1 MSEVIS
7 HKCPNCDGPLL
18 FDPKT
23 QKFHCEY
30 CLSVFT
36 EPEVEAYEK
45 KLADLGQRN
54 DSVTKP
60 ETTVVPPGPD
70 AHSETDQPIP
80 EDQPMDLFSCPSCG
94 AEIVTDTTTAATYCY
109 YCHNP
114 VVLTGRVSGKFL
126 PQSVLPFAIEKDEAV
141 TQFLAWARKKKF
153 IPKDFFNKDQVEML
167 TGIYFPYW
175 VVDAKL
181 SGSLRANANS
191 VTVWRTGDYEYTQ
204 TKKYRVY
211 REGNMTFKE
220 LVKNALQKNAKVKM
234 VESVQPFPM
243 EKAVPFKTQYLSGFQ
258 AEKRDLE
265 FETLQQDI
273 HNELKQYSSHLLQ
286 DTISGYTT
294 VYNNQVNLDLDGE
307 THQYVLLPVWLL
319 TYRNDNGTDDA
330 KKLYYFAMNGQS
342 GKLSGKLPVDKTKLT
357 LFSLGIG
364 VAVFLLVLLGGYF
377 I

>member
-1 MSEVIS
+1 MSEVMS

-45 KLADLGQRN
+45 KLVDLGQRKG
-54 DSVTKP
+54 SVTEQK
-60 ETTVVPPGPD
+60 TTEDVPDSDVYP
-70 AHSETDQPIP
+70 ETDQSTP

-211 REGNMTFKE
+211 REGNMSFKE

-234 VESVQPFPM
+234 VESVQPFPL

-265 FETLQQDI
+265 FETLQQDVYS
-273 HNELKQYSSHLLQ
+273 ELKQYSSHLLQ

-294 VYNNQVNLDLDGE
+294 VYNNQVNLDLDAE

-319 TYRNDNGTDDA
+319 TYRNDSGTDDS

-357 LFSLGIG
+357 LFSLGVG

>member
-54 DSVTKP
+54 DSGTKP

-70 AHSETDQPIP
+70 AHSET
-80 EDQPMDLFSCPSCG
+80 DQPMDLFSCPSCG

-243 EKAVPFKTQYLSGFQ
+243 EKAVPFKTQYLAGFQ

-319 TYRNDNGTDDA
+319 TYRNDNGTDDS